1 MCVSTMLPFD
11 AHISLIML
19 NRKGITAIFNLTE
32 PGEHPHC
39 GDGLEASSGFPY
51 LPETFMREGS
61 KRIVVVEKMSRLDSS
76 TVHHFLHS
84 FARGILRRLYLRPFL
99 KPLPLC
105 QSWNRHPRFQL

>member
-1 MCVSTMLPFD
+1 MMLPLD
-11 AHISLIML
+11 ANISLIML

-61 KRIVVVEKMSRLDSS
+61 KCIIVVEMMSGLGNSGAEAWIDRFS
-76 TVHHFLHS
+76 LHS
-84 FARGILRRLYLRPFL
+84 FARPGHADNSLV
-99 KPLPLC
+99 
-105 QSWNRHPRFQL
+105 